1 MEEITKG
8 KYWVRKQNKK
18 LIFEKYKIDRF
29 TSWEWETSQ
38 REWQMCKIRNE
49 KGVISK
55 TQILKKKLRLYC
67 ITIYTWIFKN

>member
-29 TSWEWETSQ
+29 TSWERETSQ

-55 TQILKKKLRLYC
+55 TLILKK
-67 ITIYTWIFKN
+67 N